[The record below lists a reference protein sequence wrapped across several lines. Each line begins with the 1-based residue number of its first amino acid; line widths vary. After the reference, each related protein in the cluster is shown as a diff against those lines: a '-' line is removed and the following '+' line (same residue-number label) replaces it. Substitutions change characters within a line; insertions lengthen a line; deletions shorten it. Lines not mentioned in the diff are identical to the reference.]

1 MKTIM
6 VALLSLSCLSI
17 YAEDVWEEFKAE
29 LVDAAQQYVKAH
41 ASDTEVATWKAK
53 IDTRIT
59 EDKSL
64 QSQVLDWFYD
74 NSNKLRDRD
83 PKAIKEACL
92 FFLRLSAAGE
102 SPPWQVREHL
112 SRDNIR
118 EFIRILREKE
128 VAQTTPK
135 E

>member
-6 VALLSLSCLSI
+6 VALLSLSCLSVF
-17 YAEDVWEEFKAE
+17 AEDVWEEFRTE
-29 LVDAAQQYVKAH
+29 LVGAAQQYVRAH
-41 ASDTEVATWKAK
+41 ASETEVTIWTKKVNA
-53 IDTRIT
+53 RIAD
-59 EDKSL
+59 DKSL

-74 NSNKLRDRD
+74 NGDKLKDRD

-118 EFIRILREKE
+118 EFIRILREE
-128 VAQTTPK
+128 VVAQTTPK